1 VATGRNDAGKLVRA
15 WLRQLDRSVSVELK
29 RLTDDGELPAAPV
42 SALYL
47 QGRVHHIGVF
57 PALENEMVSFTA
69 RHKRG
74 APDPPARV
82 ALVWALTE
90 LVVGN
95 QPPRARGV
103 WLSGRP
109 L

>member
-1 VATGRNDAGKLVRA
+1 MLHKLVSK
-15 WLRQLDRSVSVELK
+15 RS
-29 RLTDDGELPAAPV
+29 GAA
-42 SALYL
+42 A
-47 QGRVHHIGVF
+47 
-57 PALENEMVSFTA
+57 ENEMVSFTA

-74 APDPPARV
+74 AQDPPARV
-82 ALVWALTE
+82 AALVWALTE

-95 QPPRARGV
+95 QPQRAKGV